1 MKYFVVWAQDF
12 GLEYLQYDTRQEAF
26 AFLERLLLGGI
37 DADKIMIFHGDTVGY
52 TVEEHKHYT
61 IKGDE

>member
-1 MKYFVVWAQDF
+1 MKYFVVWTDNFQ
-12 GLEYLQYDTRQEAF
+12 LEYLQYDTAQEAF
-26 AFLERLLLGGI
+26 AFLETLLLEGV

>member
-12 GLEYLQYDTRQEAF
+12 GLEYLQYGTRQEAF
-26 AFLERLLLGGI
+26 AFLETLLLDGV
-37 DADKIMIFHGDTVGY
+37 DADKIMIFHGNTVGY

-61 IKGDE
+61 IKGEE

>member
-1 MKYFVVWAQDF
+1 MNYYVVWAQDF
-12 GLEYLQYDTRQEAF
+12 GLEYLQYKTAQEAF
-26 AFLERLLLGGI
+26 NFLETLLLEGV
-37 DADKIMIFHGDTVGY
+37 DADKIMIFQGTTVGY